1 MTGLAQQAH
10 RLVELAREEDD
21 PSAAQLL
28 SLHGAVAARIAAG
41 GLVVA
46 AATASSKAA
55 SASAG
60 SAGALVKGLVVSGAI
75 ATGAAGFIALK
86 APPEPP
92 SAPVVVA
99 PRVAPAPVKRAAPPP
114 ELAPPPVTV
123 EDEPQ
128 APSRA
133 TKAAPPSL
141 RLQDEAALLAEV
153 QGALR
158 GGQPAVALTKLE
170 SYDKRFP
177 AGMLRSEAD
186 AARVFA
192 LCSAGRVDKAR
203 AAAARF
209 VQRYPNAPV
218 TARVQAAC
226 K

>member
-10 RLVELAREEDD
+10 RLVELARAEDD

-41 GLVVA
+41 GLAVA
-46 AATASSKAA
+46 AATASTKAA
-55 SASAG
+55 SAGAG

-75 ATGAAGFIALK
+75 ATGAAGFIALQP
-86 APPEPP
+86 AEPP
-92 SAPVVVA
+92 PAPAAVA
-99 PRVAPAPVKRAAPPP
+99 PHVAPAPVKRAPAP
-114 ELAPPPVTV
+114 LPVV
-123 EDEPQ
+123 ARAVREEEPQ
-128 APSRA
+128 APSRPA
-133 TKAAPPSL
+133 KPPSSL

-158 GGQPAVALTKLE
+158 SGQAAVALSKLE